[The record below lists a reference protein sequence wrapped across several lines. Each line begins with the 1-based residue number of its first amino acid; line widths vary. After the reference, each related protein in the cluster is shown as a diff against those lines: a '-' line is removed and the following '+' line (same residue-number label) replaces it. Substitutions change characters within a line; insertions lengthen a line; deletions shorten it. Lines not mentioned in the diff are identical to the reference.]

1 MGQAYNY
8 ISFLG
13 NKNLDKL
20 LLEIELRFNQF
31 RAVNSNGFSK
41 ESIGFIFYGM
51 NPTEFSNATDISEV
65 TKNLQISYF
74 SPNES
79 EFLSGPSIPTAFQD
93 YLTVSLAKVDPHVI
107 VINDFNTTY
116 NDYGCYISLCQDAA
130 NGNFQIVSEYDS
142 LEDRDGSGRGL
153 RSMRRKMVREIHKQ
167 APWSKKALTA

>member
-13 NKNLDKL
+13 NEDLGL
-20 LLEIELRFNQF
+20 ILREIERRFDVF
-31 RAVNSNGFSK
+31 RAENTNGFSK
-41 ESIGFIFYGM
+41 ESIGYIFYGM

-65 TKNLQISYF
+65 TKYLHISCF
-74 SPNES
+74 SPSES
-79 EFLSGPSIPTAFQD
+79 EFLSGSSIPTDFQD

-130 NGNFQIVSEYDS
+130 NGNFQIVSEYYS

-153 RSMRRKMVREIHKQ
+153 RTMSKKMRSALHKQ
-167 APWSKKALTA
+167 APWSKKVLSA